1 MLLKLQIIIFL
12 LAGVQS
18 MEKEQWARHVVLI
31 FYTDGILLTKGVEK
45 NTYYLVEKPLE
56 YFQERIPN
64 CFGTLLTDNHILTGA
79 TCAYAI
85 RLVLIAND
93 KKYAWYLDE
102 FELDNW
108 RIVKVL
114 NPTIFRVFQR
124 WWVLKSNIFGQ
135 E

>member
-1 MLLKLQIIIFL
+1 MLLKLLIIILL
-12 LAGVQS
+12 LAVVQS
-18 MEKEQWARHVVLI
+18 MEKEQWARHLVLI
-31 FYTDGILLTKGVEK
+31 FYTDG
-45 NTYYLVEKPLE
+45 VEKPLE
-56 YFQERIPN
+56 YFHERIPN

-93 KKYAWYLDE
+93 KEYAWYLDE

-124 WWVLKSNIFGQ
+124 WWVLKSKIFGQ
-135 E
+135 ESTYS